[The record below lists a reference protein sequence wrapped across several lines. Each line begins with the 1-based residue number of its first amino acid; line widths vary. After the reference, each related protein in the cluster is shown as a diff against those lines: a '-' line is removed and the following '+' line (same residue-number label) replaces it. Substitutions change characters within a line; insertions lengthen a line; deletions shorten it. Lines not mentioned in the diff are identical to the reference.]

1 MTRKFFFHVKP
12 TPETPNRFKKEILD
26 MDSGKSKIFRKKTG
40 PRCRFIVFCNSNSI
54 PWMIKDNFEYIQLY
68 SSSRHFLKGKK
79 DMRLISGKHVIIVRL
94 VVKGSFMLIIIMT
107 CFLIRIRNKIK
118 KKRLYLLGILSN
130 NNQSTLNILS
140 GHDLIKEQIYVY
152 TFKSRQL
159 S

>member
-26 MDSGKSKIFRKKTG
+26 MDSGKSKIFRTKTD

-68 SSSRHFLKGKK
+68 SSPRHFLKGKK

-94 VVKGSFMLIIIMT
+94 VIKGSFMLIIMMICLLT
-107 CFLIRIRNKIK
+107 RVRSKIK
-118 KKRLYLLGILSN
+118 KKRL
-130 NNQSTLNILS
+130 QR
-140 GHDLIKEQIYVY
+140 V
-152 TFKSRQL
+152 F
-159 S
+159 